1 MLKIS
6 AALAG
11 WRPADERAP
20 SDPVALLEAGWA
32 EIVGAKVSQN
42 SHPSRVADGALM
54 IVTRSSAWSHQLS
67 FLADHVLRAVSARL
81 PAAGIERLR
90 FRVGRLPQRRG
101 LTPARLPARG
111 IRKPEERPAP
121 NTVAEALERFRSDVE
136 RHRRSRRAEGWKECR
151 SCGAF
156 LEPPAQGLCQACAAA
171 RSQAIGEATARLL
184 FEAPW
189 LGYAG
194 TAALV
199 EGLNEREYQR
209 LRSAML
215 AHWWR
220 ALARAKATNQ
230 LSRDG
235 RERLIASSYV
245 LLRSKLPPEEIVPAT
260 VRSIL
265 GDELHKLLY
274 GEPAPEGDVVERQKR
289 RV

>member
-1 MLKIS
+1 MLRIS
-6 AALAG
+6 EALAG
-11 WRPADERAP
+11 WRPSDERAP
-20 SDPVALLEAGWA
+20 SDPIALLEAGWA
-32 EIVGAKVSQN
+32 EIVGAEVAQN
-42 SHPSRVADGALM
+42 SHPSRVADGALT

-81 PAAGIERLR
+81 PLAGIERLR

-101 LTPARLPARG
+101 PTPARLPARG
-111 IRKPEERPAP
+111 IRRPEERPAP
-121 NTVAEALERFRSDVE
+121 DSVAEALQRFRSDVE
-136 RHRRSRRAEGWKECR
+136 RNRQSRRAQGWNECGG
-151 SCGAF
+151 CGAF
-156 LEPPAQGLCQACAAA
+156 LEPPAEGFCQTCAAA

-199 EGLNEREYQR
+199 EGLREAEYQR

-215 AHWWR
+215 THWWR
-220 ALARAKATNQ
+220 SLAQAKAANQ

-265 GDELHKLLY
+265 GDELHELLY
-274 GEPAPEGDVVERQKR
+274 GDPASKGGGVERQKR